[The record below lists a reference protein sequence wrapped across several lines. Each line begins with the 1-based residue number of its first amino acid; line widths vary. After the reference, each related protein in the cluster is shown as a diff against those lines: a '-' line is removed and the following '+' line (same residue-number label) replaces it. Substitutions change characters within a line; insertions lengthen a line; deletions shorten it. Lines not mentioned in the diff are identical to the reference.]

1 MNMRMNMRIAIIAV
15 AAFAALASFA
25 DFTPPEGD
33 FDVLIYT
40 RWKYVH
46 DWKTGKVV
54 PKGAYHHHSTEAGA
68 VEIDRYF
75 KSKGYRT
82 FVTDDPKVFDL
93 PAFARCKCTVFQ
105 CSNHEQFETEAQRK
119 AFYAWA
125 KAGGGTLAIH
135 SASANERRRKEWLE
149 FLGGAFRFH
158 YPKHLP
164 VPFKGAD
171 RSHPAI
177 ACLPADYVWAD
188 DEIYVHTMTAEAKP
202 LLKFSSANVSEKD
215 RAWASKRF
223 KLGTIDSEHVLEWT
237 KDYGK
242 GRVFYTALG
251 HNPEDFKKPEW
262 LEHLLRAAEWT
273 MKKGEAK

>member
-1 MNMRMNMRIAIIAV
+1 MVSLAIAS
-15 AAFAALASFA
+15 FASFASFA

-46 DWKTGKVV
+46 DWKAGTVV
-54 PKGAYHHHSTEAGA
+54 PKGAYHHQSTEAGA
-68 VEIDRYF
+68 AEIDRYF
-75 KSKGYRT
+75 KAKGYRT

-105 CSNHEQFETEAQRK
+105 CSNNEQFETEAQRK

-135 SASANERRRKEWLE
+135 SASANERGRKEWLE

-202 LLKFSSANVSEKD
+202 LLKFSSASVSERD
-215 RAWASKRF
+215 RQWALKAF
-223 KLGTIDSEHVLEWT
+223 GLGTIDPEHVLEWT

-251 HNPEDFKKPEW
+251 HNPKDFRKPEW

-273 MKKGEAK
+273 MRKGESK